1 MHIVETLMLNSSQQH
16 CKPGLNEASL
26 TCGFSPKAHHG
37 LRALRDTR
45 QHLGAKLGG
54 HFQQQNHQ
62 QKAQKWGKCG
72 TKQTVKGHMFRLRAE
87 I

>member
-54 HFQQQNHQ
+54 HFQ
-62 QKAQKWGKCG
+62 
-72 TKQTVKGHMFRLRAE
+72 
-87 I
+87 